1 MALRLVMNWLYFSSL
16 ALHTKYEP
24 YKPSGTSSNR
34 LLNDKTASNG
44 LEWKK
49 STPMASRLVMKW
61 LFFLILALHTKSEPC
76 KPSGTFSNR
85 LLNDKT
91 ASKLCLRP
99 FPESAW
105 KNMPPLASSD
115 LIFFSLLAS
124 KTCSWKPRRK
134 KSQPR
139 KIWAQSVVWNPFK

>member
-1 MALRLVMNWLYFSSL
+1 MLCVYFQSHMPMYVCIAVPGDNINQTFLHRKIWFFPLQSNVCKSYFQSIPSSMSWEIF
-16 ALHTKYEP
+16 TSWF
-24 YKPSGTSSNR
+24 SGWKIMCCFF
-34 LLNDKTASNG
+34 LL
-44 LEWKK
+44 L
-49 STPMASRLVMKW
+49 KW

-115 LIFFSLLAS
+115 LNFFLNFGLKNMLM
-124 KTCSWKPRRK
+124 KTE
-134 KSQPR
+134 
-139 KIWAQSVVWNPFK
+139 A